1 MTAAAVLRRLDAR
14 WSSAHHS
21 VIVRALRGVHVLRPR
36 ALANVSVCAHD
47 AGMDTTAQTPLTTEH
62 AMALQMAAAERL
74 EQAETELRIAGIRI
88 TAYGTST
95 PMRLKIGAAE
105 SYRRAAADLE
115 AAQAAYEAAQDLD
128 CPEE

>member
-1 MTAAAVLRRLDAR
+1 M
-14 WSSAHHS
+14 
-21 VIVRALRGVHVLRPR
+21 
-36 ALANVSVCAHD
+36 SVCAHD
-47 AGMDTTAQTPLTTEH
+47 TGMHTTAQTPLTTEQ

-74 EQAETELRIAGIRI
+74 EQAETELRIAGIRM
-88 TAYGTST
+88 TAYGTSA

-105 SYRRAAADLE
+105 QCRRAQAEVE